1 MAIEKLEAVD
11 ITCYIE
17 DLNEVL
23 KKCCQSGCFHIEPPD
38 SSKGDKFKLL
48 NEENPY
54 ENIITELSSFF
65 SKVGIK
71 YEEKNFDS
79 IKEES
84 AAELSVI
91 ADEIKSD
98 ILKNIE
104 HTEEL
109 SEDIKHRRQV
119 AMYLSHLEGI
129 DEDYQKLFSCKN
141 VSVRFGKF
149 PIESYEKLSYHKD
162 KPFIF
167 NTYDNDG
174 EYYWGMYLS
183 PSSMKDEIDDIF
195 SELYFERIRLP
206 DFVEGTGKDAKIN
219 NEKVILSEREELK
232 TLKKQIDESIDK
244 NKEKLNMIYSKLV
257 YLSGMFELRR
267 EVALYDDKYILIKG
281 YVPSKNSKE
290 FTSQFKELDT
300 VSVISR
306 PCERD
311 NRLNPPTKL
320 KNNIFAE
327 PFSMFVEMY
336 GLPSHNGFDPTML
349 VAITYTLLFGLMFA
363 DLGQGIIIA
372 IAGAFLWHAKK
383 NKLGAILERVGI
395 SSAVFGFIFGSVFG
409 FEHLLDP
416 VFRKMGFEE
425 KPFEVMDNINT
436 ILYGAIALGVV
447 FIIITIIIN
456 ICIGFKQKDYERA
469 LFSNNGIAGLVFF
482 VAILGGL
489 VGNLLLG
496 MNLLTPIYVVF
507 LIVIPALLMFFREI
521 LGCLLMKKPIE
532 KVGIGDFIASNF
544 FEVFEFGLG
553 FATNTL
559 SFVRVGGFI
568 LSHAGMMSVVMLLA
582 EMAGKS
588 GSILVIIL
596 GNIFVIGMEG
606 LIVGIQSLRL
616 EFYEVFS
623 RFYDGDGRAFEPVN
637 MKIKNIN
644 SK

>member
-1 MAIEKLEAVD
+1 MAIEKLEVVD
-11 ITCYIE
+11 ITCYTE

-38 SSKGDKFKLL
+38 SSKGEEYTLL

-54 ENIITELSSFF
+54 ENLMTEISSFF

-71 YEEKNFDS
+71 YEEKDFSN
-79 IKEES
+79 ITEES
-84 AAELSVI
+84 SAELAML
-91 ADEIKSD
+91 ADDIKSD
-98 ILKNIE
+98 IINNIRR
-104 HTEEL
+104 TEEL

-129 DEDYQKLFSCKN
+129 DEDYQKLFSCNN
-141 VSVRFGKF
+141 VSVRFGKL
-149 PIESYEKLSYHKD
+149 PLESYEKLSYHKE

-167 NTYDNDG
+167 NTYDKDG
-174 EYYWGMYLS
+174 EYYWGMYLA
-183 PSSMKDEIDDIF
+183 PSSMKNEIDDIF
-195 SELYFERIRLP
+195 SELYFERIHLP
-206 DFVEGTGKDAKIN
+206 DFVEGTGKDAKVN

-232 TLKKQIDESIDK
+232 NLKKQIDESIDN
-244 NKEKLNMIYSKLV
+244 NKEKLNMIYSKLI
-257 YLSGMFELRR
+257 YLSGIFELRR
-267 EVALYDDKYILIKG
+267 ELALYDDKYILIKG
-281 YVPSKNSKE
+281 YVPSKKSKE
-290 FTSQFKELDT
+290 FTSLFKEFDT

-311 NRLNPPTKL
+311 NRLSPPTKL

-349 VAITYTLLFGLMFA
+349 VAITYTILFGLMFA
-363 DLGQGIIIA
+363 DLGQGIVIA
-372 IAGAFLWHAKK
+372 LAGAVMWHFKK

-395 SSAVFGFIFGSVFG
+395 SSAFFGFAFGSVFG

-416 VFRKMGFEE
+416 FFRKMGFEE

-456 ICIGFKQKDYERA
+456 ICIGFRQRNYERA
-469 LFSNNGIAGLVFF
+469 LFSNNGVAGLVFF
-482 VAILGGL
+482 VAVLGGL
-489 VGNLLLG
+489 IGNLIFG
-496 MNLLTPIYVVF
+496 INLLTPLYIVCF
-507 LIVIPALLMFFREI
+507 IVIPALLMFFREI
-521 LGCLLMKKPIE
+521 LGALMMKKPIE
-532 KVGIGDFIASNF
+532 KVGVGDFIASNF

-582 EMAGKS
+582 EMAGSS
-588 GSILVIIL
+588 GSVAVIII

-637 MKIKNIN
+637 VKIKNIN
-644 SK
+644 K

>member
-1 MAIEKLEAVD
+1 MAIEKLEVVD

-23 KKCCQSGCFHIEPPD
+23 KKCCQSGCFHIEPPE
-38 SSKGDKFKLL
+38 SKGEKFTLL

-54 ENIITELSSFF
+54 ENLLAELSSFF

-71 YEEKNFDS
+71 YEEKDFS
-79 IKEES
+79 SVKEES
-84 AAELSVI
+84 AAELSAI
-91 ADEIKSD
+91 TDEITYD
-98 ILKNIE
+98 ILESIKR
-104 HTEEL
+104 TEEL
-109 SEDIKHRRQV
+109 SEDIKYRRHS

-141 VSVRFGKF
+141 VSVRFGKL
-149 PIESYEKLSYHKD
+149 PIESYEKLSYHKS

-167 NTYDNDG
+167 NIYDNDG
-174 EYYWGMYLS
+174 EYYWGMYLV
-183 PSSMKDEIDDIF
+183 PSSMKDDIDNIF

-219 NEKVILSEREELK
+219 NEKAIISEREELK
-232 TLKKQIDESIDK
+232 TLKKKIDESIDS
-244 NKEKLNMIYSKLV
+244 NRLRLNMIYSKLV
-257 YLSGMFELRR
+257 YLSGIFELRR
-267 EVALYDDKYILIKG
+267 EVALYDNKYIIIKG
-281 YVPSKNSKE
+281 YVPAKKSKE
-290 FTSQFKELDT
+290 FTSLFKELDT
-300 VSVISR
+300 VSVLSR
-306 PCERD
+306 PCEHD
-311 NRLNPPTKL
+311 NRLTPPTKL
-320 KNNIFAE
+320 RNNIFAE

-363 DLGQGIIIA
+363 DLGQGLIIA
-372 IAGAFLWHAKK
+372 IAGAVLWHTKK

-395 SSAVFGFIFGSVFG
+395 ASAVFGFIFGSVFG

-416 VFRKMGFEE
+416 VFIKMGFHE

-447 FIIITIIIN
+447 FIVITIVIN
-456 ICIGFKQKDYERA
+456 ICIGFKQKNYERA

-482 VAILGGL
+482 LAILGGL
-489 VGNLLLG
+489 VGNLLFG
-496 MNLLTPIYVVF
+496 MNVLTPLYVVC

-532 KVGIGDFIASNF
+532 KVSIGDFIASNF

-582 EMAGKS
+582 ETAGKS
-588 GSILVIIL
+588 GSVIVIIL

-623 RFYDGDGRAFEPVN
+623 RFYDGDGRVFEPINV
-637 MKIKNIN
+637 KIKHIN

>member
-1 MAIEKLEAVD
+1 MAIEKLEVVD

-23 KKCCQSGCFHIEPPD
+23 KKCCQSGCFHIEPPEN
-38 SSKGDKFKLL
+38 KGEKFTLL

-54 ENIITELSSFF
+54 ENLLAELSSFF

-71 YEEKNFDS
+71 YEEKDFS
-79 IKEES
+79 SVKEES
-84 AAELSVI
+84 AAELS
-91 ADEIKSD
+91 ALTDEITSD
-98 ILKNIE
+98 ILENIKR
-104 HTEEL
+104 TEEL
-109 SEDIKHRRQV
+109 SEDIKYRRHS

-141 VSVRFGKF
+141 VSVRFGKL
-149 PIESYEKLSYHKD
+149 PVESYEKLSYHKN

-167 NTYDNDG
+167 NIYDNDG
-174 EYYWGMYLS
+174 EYYWGMYLV
-183 PSSMKDEIDDIF
+183 PSSMKDDIDNIF

-219 NEKVILSEREELK
+219 NEKAIISEREELK
-232 TLKKQIDESIDK
+232 TLKKKIDESID
-244 NKEKLNMIYSKLV
+244 NNRLRLNMIYSKLV
-257 YLSGMFELRR
+257 YLSGIFELRR
-267 EVALYDDKYILIKG
+267 EVALYDNKYIIIKG
-281 YVPSKNSKE
+281 YVPAKKSKE
-290 FTSQFKELDT
+290 FTSLFKELDT
-300 VSVISR
+300 VSVLSR
-306 PCERD
+306 PCEHD
-311 NRLNPPTKL
+311 NRLTPPTKL
-320 KNNIFAE
+320 RNNIFAE

-363 DLGQGIIIA
+363 DLGQGLIIA
-372 IAGAFLWHAKK
+372 IAGAILWHTKK

-395 SSAVFGFIFGSVFG
+395 ASAVFGFIFGSVFG

-416 VFRKMGFEE
+416 VFIKMGFHE

-447 FIIITIIIN
+447 FIVITIIIN
-456 ICIGFKQKDYERA
+456 ICIGFKQKNYERA

-482 VAILGGL
+482 LAILGGL
-489 VGNLLLG
+489 VGNLLFG
-496 MNLLTPIYVVF
+496 MNVLTPLYVVC

-532 KVGIGDFIASNF
+532 KVSIGDFIASNF

-582 EMAGKS
+582 ETAGKS
-588 GSILVIIL
+588 GSVIVIIL

-623 RFYDGDGRAFEPVN
+623 RFYDGDGRVFEPINV
-637 MKIKNIN
+637 KIKHIN